1 MLPTK
6 LILSSGGYTWRRANP
21 RIAGL
26 DDRIDELDAFVVGE
40 ESAFHGVDGE
50 LLKVV
55 EPQAKGFRRC
65 GKLFG
70 HRRVAHQAVIGVQ
83 SDAKLGLIKDLEG
96 MFGKAGG
103 SAAMDIANEADF
115 QGNAFIENVLC
126 QVAQF
131 NGLAVR

>member
-6 LILSSGGYTWRRANP
+6 LLLRSRGYTQRRANP

-26 DDRIDELDAFVVGE
+26 NEEKNKLDPFTVGE

-65 GKLFG
+65 RKLFG
-70 HRRVAHQAVIGVQ
+70 HGRVAHQAVIGVQ
-83 SDAKLGLIKDLEG
+83 TDAKLGLIKDLEG

-103 SAAMDIANEADF
+103 GAGMDIASEADF
-115 QGNAFIENVLC
+115 EGNAFIENVLC

-131 NGLAVR
+131 NGLAIR